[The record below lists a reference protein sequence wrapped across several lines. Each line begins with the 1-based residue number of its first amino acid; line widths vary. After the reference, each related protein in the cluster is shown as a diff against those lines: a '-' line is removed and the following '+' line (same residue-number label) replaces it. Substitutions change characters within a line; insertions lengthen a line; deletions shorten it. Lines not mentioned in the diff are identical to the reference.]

1 MPPISAEAER
11 RIMSKKVSE
20 TEHNFN
26 TDFDKLLND
35 FDHGKV
41 GKVGESFFKRPAYYG
56 TGQCLSHPAAVNR
69 CTGCPYYCKRDDD
82 LKLRCRYPWN
92 NPKDADKV
100 IFKELPCQK

>member
-41 GKVGESFFKRPAYYG
+41 NTHVSSFFTRPAYYG
-56 TGQCLSHPAAVNR
+56 TTQCVGHPAAVNR
-69 CTGCPYYCKRDDD
+69 CKGCPYYCKRDDD

-92 NPKDADKV
+92 SPKDADKV
-100 IFKELPCQK
+100 IFKKLPCQK

>member
-41 GKVGESFFKRPAYYG
+41 NAHVSSFFTRPAYYG
-56 TGQCLSHPAAVNR
+56 TNQCVGHPAAVNR

-92 NPKDADKV
+92 SPKDADKV
-100 IFKELPCQK
+100 IFKKLPCQK

>member
-56 TGQCLSHPAAVNR
+56 TTQCVGHPAAVNR
-69 CTGCPYYCKRDDD
+69 CKGCPYYCKRDDD

-100 IFKELPCQK
+100 IFKKLPCQE